1 MKAGSAGRWLPHP
14 GYGRGWRNR
23 TPFVA
28 GARSRSHA
36 RTRSHPPRGHTIG
49 RPPAPLPL
57 WFFPYFPTFHKL
69 NTPLKSVF
77 GCGYHPRRHPDQE
90 HQQGRGG
97 AESLAGQVCRDSAVS
112 GGLRFPWLRPT
123 GSLFLSVTFFF
134 LPKKKKKKQLPLVT
148 SAPDEAGSVTPEDT
162 TFVSVGENFVFSS
175 CVGCDSSA
183 PHRALWLYGSLSL
196 CVPQSRGLN
205 PAPAPPTYLPLRP
218 LARPLPRGY
227 GHRVNGPGECVSSTE
242 TPRAPCPAEVTEY
255 TVTYLNAVGSKSTL
269 PCLFTTFELPVNYS
283 HLRWIVFLLCNSV
296 IDF

>member
-14 GYGRGWRNR
+14 GYGWGWRNR

-134 LPKKKKKKQLPLVT
+134 LPKKEEET
-148 SAPDEAGSVTPEDT
+148 TAAGD
-162 TFVSVGENFVFSS
+162 VSPRRSRLRYTRGHDIRKCWKNFVFSS

-183 PHRALWLYGSLSL
+183 PHRALWLHGSLSL
-196 CVPQSRGLN
+196 CCSPKPRPESSTGSTNLPPPPAASSSSASGLWAPCERSRRVRVLHRDSPCSLSRGGNRMHRNVPQCGRQ
-205 PAPAPPTYLPLRP
+205 
-218 LARPLPRGY
+218 
-227 GHRVNGPGECVSSTE
+227 
-242 TPRAPCPAEVTEY
+242 
-255 TVTYLNAVGSKSTL
+255 
-269 PCLFTTFELPVNYS
+269 
-283 HLRWIVFLLCNSV
+283 
-296 IDF
+296 